1 MEGKGGFFMGITF
14 EMIDDILIAVLS
26 GELDHHSSGETREII
41 DRTFDTFQ
49 AKHLILSF
57 DGVTFMDSAGVGVVM
72 GRFNKVR
79 EKKGKLAVV
88 GCSEYIDRILG
99 MAGIYTIARSFA
111 ITRDA
116 IEAIQEKGEEGV
128 LWSSQTK

>member
-1 MEGKGGFFMGITF
+1 MGITF

-26 GELDHHSSGETREII
+26 GELDHHSSVETRETI

-79 EKKGKLAVV
+79 EKKGKLAVAS
-88 GCSEYIDRILG
+88 CSEYIDRILG
-99 MAGIYTIARSFA
+99 MAGIHTIAKNFPTA
-111 ITRDA
+111 E
-116 IEAIQEKGEEGV
+116 EAIKALREKGEEGV
-128 LWSSQTK
+128 LWNTLIR

>member
-1 MEGKGGFFMGITF
+1 MSITF

-26 GELDHHSSGETREII
+26 GELDHHSSSESRQTI
-41 DRTFDTFQ
+41 DLTFDTFQ

-72 GRFNKVR
+72 GRYNKVK

-99 MAGIYTIARSFA
+99 MAGIFTIAKYFPK
-111 ITRDA
+111 TEDA
-116 IEAIQEKGEEGV
+116 IEAIQENREEGV
-128 LWSSQTK
+128 LWSI